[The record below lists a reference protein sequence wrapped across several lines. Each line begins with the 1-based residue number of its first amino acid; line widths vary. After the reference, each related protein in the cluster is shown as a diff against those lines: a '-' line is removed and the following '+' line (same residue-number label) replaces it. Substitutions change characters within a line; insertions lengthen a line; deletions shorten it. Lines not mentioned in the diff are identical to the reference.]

1 MKFVTL
7 AKEFTVNHPKFNRPT
22 VIKKGSRFG
31 IRKGNMFEGGDHGYK
46 GCFIRVHYFDVYVNL
61 EIPYEYLTNN
71 SVKTLKE
78 ISTNP

>member
-22 VIKKGSRFG
+22 VIKKGARFG
-31 IRKGNMFEGGDHGYK
+31 IRKGNMFECGDHGYK

-61 EIPYEYLTNN
+61 EIPYEYLTKN